1 MPTAISLTPDESNLA
16 LASFK
21 VEASS
26 QLKIRTDNCSHQHH
40 EGVTKTKGNCF
51 FCEEKKCKWIVQI
64 DDLPAKASKMPQ
76 KRNNSHSLDVNTN

>member
-40 EGVTKTKGNCF
+40 EDGITKTKGNCF
-51 FCEEKKCKWIVQI
+51 LFCEGKKCK
-64 DDLPAKASKMPQ
+64 
-76 KRNNSHSLDVNTN
+76 